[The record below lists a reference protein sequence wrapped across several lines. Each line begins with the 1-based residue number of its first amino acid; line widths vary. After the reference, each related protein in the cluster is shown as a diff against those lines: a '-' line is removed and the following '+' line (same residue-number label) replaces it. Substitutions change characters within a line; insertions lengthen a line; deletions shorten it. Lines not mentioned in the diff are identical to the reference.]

1 MAESQTQ
8 WTLIIRAQGEGEAAR
23 KALGQLVGVYQRTVR
38 LLVGRYWLPRGI
50 DVDDVVQDFFQ
61 AVVRRDIHRIDRSK
75 GRFRGWLSAA
85 VRHHVLNT
93 RREWSA
99 QRRGNSNTAQA
110 VEVERVAD
118 SLVTCEGVETPE
130 ALGELL
136 RAEALDV
143 CDETIRR
150 MAQRRIKP
158 EQFELLKQ
166 LLPSRHLNLE
176 PLKQVAARLRMTEA
190 TLRDKMN
197 DLRAEY
203 RHTICKVIA
212 DGLLLDAGENPLLHP
227 AVRRELDELFA
238 AVSYAPAESPLS
250 NAAQK
255 SIRRDV
261 GGASERVRE
270 VAR

>member
-1 MAESQTQ
+1 MAENQTQ
-8 WTLIIRAQGEGEAAR
+8 WTLIQRAQGEGEVAR

-38 LLVGRYWLPRGI
+38 LLVGRYWLPRGL

-61 AVVRRDIHRIDRSK
+61 AVIRRDIHRIDRSK
-75 GRFRGWLSAA
+75 GRFRGWLFAA
-85 VRHHVLNT
+85 VRHHVMNL

-99 QRRGNSNTAQA
+99 QRRGSGKTALS
-110 VEVERVAD
+110 VDDEHVAD
-118 SLVTCEGVETPE
+118 VLGHADQFETPE

-150 MAQRRIKP
+150 MAERRIKP

-176 PLKQVAARLRMTEA
+176 PLARVAERLHMTEG

-203 RHTICKVIA
+203 RRTMCKVIA
-212 DGLLLDAGENPLLHP
+212 DGLLLEPGENPLLHP
-227 AVRRELDELFA
+227 AVRRELDELFV
-238 AVSYAPAESPLS
+238 AVSYERVESPLS
-250 NAAQK
+250 SAARK
-255 SIRRDV
+255 SV
-261 GGASERVRE
+261 TPSA
-270 VAR
+270 